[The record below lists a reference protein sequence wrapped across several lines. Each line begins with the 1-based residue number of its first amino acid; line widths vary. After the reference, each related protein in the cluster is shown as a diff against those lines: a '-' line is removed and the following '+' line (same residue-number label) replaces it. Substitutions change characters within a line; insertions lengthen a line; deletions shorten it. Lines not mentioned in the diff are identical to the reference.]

1 MRKIFFLV
9 PFFLILQSCAFFNTF
24 YNARKSYKLGKESV
38 ERSSRT
44 SREAPSNT
52 PEMKLGFF
60 DSEPDNIP
68 GDAKTAFDISIEKA
82 NKVVVL
88 HPTSGWV
95 DDALLLLGKSYYL
108 RSGEGDYLEAKNR
121 FEVLMTRFP
130 ASELISEAKLW
141 YGKTLFKLQQFQ
153 QAQEILRPIEALNT
167 TENIR
172 AEANLILG
180 DIALLDENLNVAKA
194 YYAQAQKLSKDD
206 NLRKTT
212 LYKSAYCFYK
222 DQKFSECAEFLN
234 KLLQKNLSLSERF
247 EMLVFRSR
255 ALKMAGQYKTAIDHL
270 DKILGDPKY
279 KTYFARAEFEI
290 ADILRTQGRSSDAE
304 KQFLFIVNT
313 YATAPVGDCYYMLG
327 LLHDTTQSKS
337 SDDFTPDH
345 IRAMKFYTLV
355 RNKYASSY
363 YASAAVARLT
373 FFEKMN
379 VLKGVLSANRH
390 LVEIIESR
398 MKTLESGDTTTF
410 VPDEFLVQLVKV
422 DTNTQTNVPEE
433 KDKVETVTDKAEQDL
448 KTINMASTELTDK
461 QNEINSDIFALVELT
476 HIDSLLK
483 FRKKVSERL
492 AEYYILLAEYYAN
505 ELHLYDSSLAYYTI
519 VTESLKGA
527 TSEEIAYYGLARIH
541 QIKGFPNYL
550 SLYKEAY
557 EKFPNG
563 VMAKTGESILGLKS
577 ANADRYDDV
586 FEEAQKLMVS
596 DTQWEKAAD
605 LFQSIA
611 RSDSTK
617 HKWPSVYA
625 MGLLEEK
632 KKNNPQKAFLY
643 YNTLL
648 YGAPS
653 WPSAEKLRQKVN
665 AYKKAWNIQNDSAG
679 YTIDTTLIR
688 WQREMSV
695 TQIDQKTDSV
705 KTRQETGKNSISIT
719 TESASIDTSRLQM
732 TDSELE
738 EFEILLKKKSGTDST
753 KVGKKLKPDESLKN
767 KKQRRIKEDESDATP
782 IIKEE

>member
-1 MRKIFFLV
+1 MRKNFFLV
-9 PFFLILQSCAFFNTF
+9 PFLLVLQSCAFFNTF
-24 YNARKSYKLGKESV
+24 YNARKSYKLGKESI

-68 GDAKTAFDISIEKA
+68 GDAKTAFDISIEKT

-121 FEVLMTRFP
+121 LEVLMTRFP

-153 QAQEILRPIEALNT
+153 EAQEILRPIEALNT
-167 TENIR
+167 TEDIR

-194 YYAQAQKLSKDD
+194 YYAQAQKLAKDE

-222 DQKFSECAEFLN
+222 DQKYSDCVVFLN
-234 KLLQKNLSLSERF
+234 KLNQNNLSLSERF
-247 EMLVFRSR
+247 EILVFRSR

-290 ADILRTQGRSSDAE
+290 ADILRMQGRSSDAE
-304 KQFLFIVNT
+304 KQFIFIVNT
-313 YATAPVGDCYYMLG
+313 YPAAPVGDCYYMLG
-327 LLHDTTQSKS
+327 LLHDTTQTRPSA
-337 SDDFTPDH
+337 DFIPDH
-345 IRAMKFYTLV
+345 NRAMKFYTLV

-363 YASAAVARLT
+363 YAPTAVARLT

-379 VLKGVLSANRH
+379 LLKDVMSVNRR
-390 LVEIIESR
+390 LVEIIDGR
-398 MKTLESGDTTTF
+398 IKTLESGDTATF

-422 DTNTQTNVPEE
+422 DTSVQTNLLE
-433 KDKVETVTDKAEQDL
+433 DKDKAETLSDKVKQDL
-448 KTINMASTELTDK
+448 KTINMVSTELTEK
-461 QNEINSDIFALVELT
+461 QNEINSDIFSLVELT
-476 HIDSLLK
+476 HRDSLLN
-483 FRKKVSERL
+483 FRKKVNERL
-492 AEYYILLAEYYAN
+492 AEYHILLAEYYAN
-505 ELHLYDSSLAYYTI
+505 ELHEYDSSLAYYTK
-519 VTESLKGA
+519 VTELFKES

-541 QIKGFPNYL
+541 QIKGFPSYL

-563 VMAKTGESILGLKS
+563 VMAKTGETILGLKA

-586 FEEAQKLMVS
+586 FEEAQMLMVS
-596 DTQWEKAAD
+596 DTQWVKAAD
-605 LFQSIA
+605 LFQTIA

-688 WQREMSV
+688 WHHDISV
-695 TQIDQKTDSV
+695 TQIDQKADSV
-705 KTRQETGKNSISIT
+705 RTHQEIGKNSMPIT
-719 TESASIDTSRLQM
+719 TESARRDTNRLQM
-732 TDSELE
+732 TDFELE
-738 EFEILLKKKSGTDST
+738 EFENLLKKKSGADST